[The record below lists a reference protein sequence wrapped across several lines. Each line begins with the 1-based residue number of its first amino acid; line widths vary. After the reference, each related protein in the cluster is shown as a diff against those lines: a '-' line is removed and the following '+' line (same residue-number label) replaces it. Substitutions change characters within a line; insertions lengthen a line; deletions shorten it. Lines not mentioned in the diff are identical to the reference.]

1 LVDSLRSTHEG
12 HPTHLTAMGHSYGS
26 TVVGEAAKTGGL
38 PGDDIIVQGSPGMHA
53 SEIGE

>member
-1 LVDSLRSTHEG
+1 MDSLRSTHEG